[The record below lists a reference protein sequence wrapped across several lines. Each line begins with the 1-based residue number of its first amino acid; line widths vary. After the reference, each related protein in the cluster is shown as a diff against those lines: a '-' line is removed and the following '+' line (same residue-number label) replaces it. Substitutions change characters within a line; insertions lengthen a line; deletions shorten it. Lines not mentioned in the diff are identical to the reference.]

1 MRVKLKRLSD
11 CLRQEGPLT
20 VALPVGLALILVCL
34 LVNRLNG
41 KLRPVLETTATS
53 KATNLMVQAIDI
65 AVDNCLQENN
75 MGYRDFVTL
84 ETDAAGKVSSIT
96 TNTAANSRFKR
107 QVVEA
112 VIRQLGTMDSEALGI
127 PLGTL
132 TEQPLLFGAGPRVR
146 VKVDSVGE
154 VTADYSNTFTSAG
167 VNQTLHR
174 VCLDITATVYLF
186 LPGEIL
192 PVSVSSSV
200 CVAETVIVGETP
212 DTYLN
217 MEKGNG

>member
-1 MRVKLKRLSD
+1 MRVKLKRLSEYM
-11 CLRQEGPLT
+11 RQEGPLT
-20 VALPVGLALILVCL
+20 VALPVGLALVLVCL
-34 LVNRLNG
+34 LLNRLNG
-41 KLRPVLETTATS
+41 RLRPVLEATAAS

-75 MGYRDFVTL
+75 MNYRDFVTL
-84 ETDAAGKVSSIT
+84 GTDTVGKVTSIT
-96 TNTAANSRFKR
+96 INTVANSRFKR

-112 VIRQLGTMDSEALGI
+112 VIRQLGDMDSEALRI

-132 TEQPLLFGAGPRVR
+132 TEQPLLSGAGPRVR

-154 VTADYSNTFTSAG
+154 VTADYSNSFTSAG

-174 VCLDITATVYLF
+174 VCLNITATVYLF
-186 LPGEIL
+186 LPGETL

-212 DTYLN
+212 DTYLTLD
-217 MEKGNG
+217 KGNG

>member
-11 CLRQEGPLT
+11 ILRQEGPLT
-20 VALPVGLALILVCL
+20 VALPVAFALVLVCL
-34 LVNRLNG
+34 LLHTLNG
-41 KLRPVLETTATS
+41 KLRPVLETTAAS
-53 KATNLMVQAIDI
+53 KATNLMVQSIDI
-65 AVDNCLQENN
+65 AVDNCLQEND
-75 MGYRDFVTL
+75 MSYRDFVTL
-84 ETDAAGKVSSIT
+84 GTDTAGKVSSIT
-96 TNTAANSRFKR
+96 TNTVANSRFKR

-112 VIRQLGTMDSEALGI
+112 VIRQLGSMDSEELGV

-132 TEQPLLFGAGPRVR
+132 TGQPLFSGAGPRVR

-200 CVAETVIVGETP
+200 CVAETVIVGDTP
-212 DTYLN
+212 DTYLTLD
-217 MEKGNG
+217 KGNG